1 MSALSARLSASRR
14 GRIGA
19 RRAITIVRRGQM
31 NDASP
36 VHLASPACGSRR
48 QATLLRGRNHPGRE
62 AGMSEDERKRADR
75 VYDVSEIESAAIENA
90 PKIGLGWRP
99 EYVRGIGKRGDEFI
113 IIPEMGRIFA
123 TLDGGSSVSQ
133 EGV

>member
-1 MSALSARLSASRR
+1 
-14 GRIGA
+14 
-19 RRAITIVRRGQM
+19 
-31 NDASP
+31 
-36 VHLASPACGSRR
+36 
-48 QATLLRGRNHPGRE
+48 
-62 AGMSEDERKRADR
+62 MSEDERKRADR